1 MYHVY
6 KPVAS
11 FPGRSMHLNRLSYV
25 EEAIMIISTVEL
37 RYNREPVDRQNLFA
51 IQCNPGT
58 KRLYVT
64 TASPARYNE
73 RFCLQPQ

>member
-1 MYHVY
+1 
-6 KPVAS
+6 
-11 FPGRSMHLNRLSYV
+11 
-25 EEAIMIISTVEL
+25 MIISTVEL